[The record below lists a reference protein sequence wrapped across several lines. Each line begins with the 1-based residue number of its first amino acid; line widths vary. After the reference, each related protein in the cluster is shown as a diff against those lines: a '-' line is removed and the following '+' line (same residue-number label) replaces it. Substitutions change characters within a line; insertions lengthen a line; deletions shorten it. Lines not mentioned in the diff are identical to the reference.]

1 MLRRPN
7 VPARPARIALLGAT
21 LLCACASGR
30 VATRDEGT
38 ERIAAIIGTPE
49 REEPIP
55 EGLVF
60 VPDTTPRPEEDTLAL
75 SDAPAPPPRPDRVDH
90 GLPWAPYS
98 TGPLLGM
105 CSRPPHGAIL
115 PAPVPP
121 ACLLAPGSIRF
132 HLTPRP
138 GGSIPGLLP

>member
-1 MLRRPN
+1 MSRRMTIQACP
-7 VPARPARIALLGAT
+7 VRLALLGAT
-21 LLCACASGR
+21 VLCACTSGR
-30 VATRDEGT
+30 VASRDEGA

-55 EGLVF
+55 EGIVF
-60 VPDTTPRPEEDTLAL
+60 VPDTTPLPEEDSLAL
-75 SDAPAPPPRPDRVDH
+75 SDAPEPPRLPERVER
-90 GLPWAPYS
+90 GWPWAPYS

-105 CSRPPHGAIL
+105 CSRPPHRAIL

-121 ACLLAPGSIRF
+121 ACLLAPGTIRF